1 MIRSCD
7 SKGRAGGKPR
17 GASPPRACA
26 RPTLTWTWSAGA
38 PGGRDAFV
46 AAPHPCPSDP
56 IRPTSG
62 SAPGGRLLPPH
73 APSTSWHSPAA
84 AAERA
89 LPGPGEEGPPG
100 QGRPRGPPPQAGA
113 GMQTKL
119 LSSTGCF
126 EVATAA
132 HSHLAAKA
140 WLSAGRIVKRAP
152 YLTTSTVG
160 HNTSPFWT
168 STKEVLGFLFCV
180 GYSGEN

>member
-1 MIRSCD
+1 MPAHHARTPHTHLDLVSRS
-7 SKGRAGGKPR
+7 SRRQGRLR
-17 GASPPRACA
+17 NSCSSPQSLRSLEANLRL
-26 RPTLTWTWSAGA
+26 RPG
-38 PGGRDAFV
+38 
-46 AAPHPCPSDP
+46 
-56 IRPTSG
+56 
-62 SAPGGRLLPPH
+62 GGRLLPPH
-73 APSTSWHSPAA
+73 APSTSWHSPAE
-84 AAERA
+84 AAERT

-100 QGRPRGPPPQAGA
+100 QGRPRGPPPRAG
-113 GMQTKL
+113 GGTQTKL

-168 STKEVLGFLFCV
+168 FTKEVLGFLFCV
-180 GYSGEN
+180 GYSGEI